1 MREIFINARKDVDWL
16 NELIPPMKDVRA
28 VLIVDDPTT
37 ALIIRT
43 YDRVEPVFL
52 NQPKGELKLTGTAAN
67 SLSAMLRQRF
77 PPR

>member
-1 MREIFINARKDVDWL
+1 MREVFINARKDVDWV
-16 NELIPPMKDVRA
+16 NELVPVKGARSL
-28 VLIVDDPTT
+28 LIVDDPAT

-52 NQPKGELKLTGTAAN
+52 NQPNQEFKLTGSAAN
-67 SLSAMLRQRF
+67 QVSSLLRQRF